1 MIRNRLKPYICLRD
15 SLLNPLHICCK
26 KQYIIIFGYS
36 IETDIHTANFKKIE
50 PYLYYLLAAYFLIG
64 CCLYFIFII
73 WPYSVVVSTQD
84 FESCDRG
91 SNPRKTLYARIAQLV
106 ERSAV
111 NREVSGSKPDVSEND
126 LYLFSYSH
134 KIEILFVYK
143 KYFTLFS
150 KLLDYY
156 SVQTDFPTDIICDY
170 YCV

>member
-1 MIRNRLKPYICLRD
+1 
-15 SLLNPLHICCK
+15 
-26 KQYIIIFGYS
+26 
-36 IETDIHTANFKKIE
+36 
-50 PYLYYLLAAYFLIG
+50 
-64 CCLYFIFII
+64 
-73 WPYSVVVSTQD
+73 
-84 FESCDRG
+84 
-91 SNPRKTLYARIAQLV
+91 
-106 ERSAV
+106 
-111 NREVSGSKPDVSEND
+111 VSEND